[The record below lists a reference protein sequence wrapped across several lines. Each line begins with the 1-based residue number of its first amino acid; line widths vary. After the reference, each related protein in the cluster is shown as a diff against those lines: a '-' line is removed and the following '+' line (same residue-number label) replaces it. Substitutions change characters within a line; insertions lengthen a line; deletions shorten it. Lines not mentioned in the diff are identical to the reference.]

1 MSAQGTLLAAIDLGS
16 NSFHMVVMRLFDG
29 QLQVLDRIKEM
40 VRLGGGLDDD
50 DNLSQEA
57 AERALDCLARFG
69 QRLSDMPRGSVR
81 AVGTNTLRRAK
92 NSAEF
97 LKRAE
102 QALGHPIEIIGGRE
116 EARLIYLGV
125 AHTDLETDEK
135 RLVVDI
141 GGGSTEVI
149 VGQGLAPEFMESMP
163 LGCVSMTR
171 RFLADGTYTRE
182 TLKRAE
188 SEARLETRPYEYA
201 FRHHRWQR
209 AVGSSGSA
217 KALAAV
223 CEANGWCEPGQLT
236 SDGLNRIRKALL
248 KSGSI
253 ERLDIP
259 GLTEERRPVFA
270 GGYVVMQA
278 VFDAF
283 DIKTMFISEGAL
295 REGLIFDRVGRM
307 HGANVRHATL
317 ERLQRLFQVDRSH
330 AQRVAETA
338 QNLFDQVARDW
349 RLSEEDGKALRKAA
363 LLHEIGLM
371 VAHTSYHEHAAYIL
385 QHADMPGFSLQEQD
399 RLAAIV
405 LAHRRKLKKSWLN
418 EQAPEQRDANL
429 RLVALLR
436 IAITLHRSRSP
447 RGSIPPLRI
456 TAGDDSL
463 QFGFP
468 PDWLER
474 HPLTQSDLEREAE
487 YLCPHLKLDFVQDGC
502 E

>member
-1 MSAQGTLLAAIDLGS
+1 MSLPGTLLAAIDLGS
-16 NSFHMVVMRLFDG
+16 NSFHMVVMRLLDG
-29 QLQVLDRIKEM
+29 QVQVLDRIKEM
-40 VRLGGGLDDD
+40 VRLGGGLDEDN
-50 DNLSQEA
+50 NLSPEA

-69 QRLSDMPRGSVR
+69 QRLRDMPRGSVR

-92 NSAEF
+92 NSVEF

-102 QALGHPIEIIGGRE
+102 QALGHPIEIIAGRE

-149 VGQGLAPEFMESMP
+149 VGQGFRPEFMESMP

-171 RFLADGTYTRE
+171 RFLVDGLLTRE
-182 TLKRAE
+182 NLKRAE

-209 AVGSSGSA
+209 AVGASGSA
-217 KALAAV
+217 KALASV
-223 CEANGWCEPGQLT
+223 CEAHGWCEPGQLT
-236 SDGLNRIRKALL
+236 ADGLHRIRKALL
-248 KSGSI
+248 KAGSI
-253 ERLDIP
+253 DKLDLP
-259 GLTEERRPVFA
+259 GLSEERRPVFA

-283 DIKTMFISEGAL
+283 DIDTMHISEGAL

-307 HGANVRHATL
+307 RGINVRSATL
-317 ERLQRLFQVDRSH
+317 ERLQRDFRVDRAH

-338 QNLFDQVARDW
+338 QSMFAQVAEDW
-349 RLSEEDGKALRKAA
+349 ALDGEEDGKTLRKAA

-371 VAHTSYHEHAAYIL
+371 VEHTSYHEHAAYIL
-385 QHADMPGFSLQEQD
+385 QHADMPGFSLQEQG
-399 RLAAIV
+399 RLAAIIR
-405 LAHRRKLKKSWLN
+405 AHRRKLRKSWLN
-418 EQAPEQRDANL
+418 EQAAELRDANL

-436 IAITLHRSRSP
+436 LAVTLHRSRSP
-447 RGSIPPLRI
+447 RSTVPTLQLQANGDELRL
-456 TAGDDSL
+456 T
-463 QFGFP
+463 FP
-468 PDWLER
+468 GDWLDR
-474 HPLTQSDLEREAE
+474 HPLTRSDLEREAD
-487 YLCPHLKLDFVQDGC
+487 YLAPHLRLSFA
-502 E
+502 

>member
-1 MSAQGTLLAAIDLGS
+1 MSASGTLLAAIDLGS
-16 NSFHMVVMRLFDG
+16 NSFHMVVVRLLDG
-29 QLQVLDRIKEM
+29 QVQVLDRIKEM

-50 DNLSQEA
+50 HNLSPDA

-69 QRLSDMPRGSVR
+69 QRLRDMPRGSVR
-81 AVGTNTLRRAK
+81 AVGTNTLRRAQ

-102 QALGHPIEIIGGRE
+102 QALGHPIEIIAGRE

-125 AHTDLETDEK
+125 AHTDLETNEK

-149 VGQGLAPEFMESMP
+149 VGQGFVPEFMESMP

-171 RFLADGTYTRE
+171 RFLENGLLTRE

-209 AVGSSGSA
+209 AVGASGSA

-236 SDGLNRIRKALL
+236 AEGLGRIRKALL
-248 KSGSI
+248 KAGSI
-253 ERLDIP
+253 DKLDLP
-259 GLTEERRPVFA
+259 GLSEERRPVFA

-283 DIKTMFISEGAL
+283 GVETMHISEGAL

-307 HGANVRHATL
+307 RGINVRHATL
-317 ERLQRLFQVDRSH
+317 DRLQRNFQVDRAH

-338 QNLFDQVARDW
+338 LRFFEQVAKDW
-349 RLSEEDGKALRKAA
+349 ELDPESDGKTLRKSA
-363 LLHEIGLM
+363 LLHELGMM
-371 VAHTSYHEHAAYIL
+371 VAHTGYHEHAAYIL
-385 QHADMPGFSLQEQD
+385 QHADMPGFSLPEQQ
-399 RLAAIV
+399 RLASIII
-405 LAHRRKLKKSWLN
+405 AHRRKLKKSWLN
-418 EQAPEQRDANL
+418 EQPVELRDANL

-436 IAITLHRSRSP
+436 LAVTLHRSRSP
-447 RGSIPPLRI
+447 RGTIPALKLN
-456 TAGDDSL
+456 ADNNQL
-463 QFGFP
+463 HLNFP
-468 PDWLER
+468 ADWLDR
-474 HPLTQSDLEREAE
+474 HPLTHSDLEREAA
-487 YLCPHLKLDFVQDGC
+487 YLAPHLRLFFN
-502 E
+502 